1 MSSHHTI
8 LGILQS
14 VSVLCHLVSERPVP
28 YGCGHV
34 PSVPVTSAAQPFAD
48 GSVSSPPDSRQT
60 VPEKAWG
67 KCRRSNGSSAAGVAH
82 AAYTGEGCPL
92 RVLGSPW
99 QPAEAESCESTSSG
113 AHPSLR
119 TTALATCQGQRL
131 RANRHSV
138 LGC

>member
-8 LGILQS
+8 LGTLQS
-14 VSVLCHLVSERPVP
+14 VSELCHLVSERPVP

-34 PSVPVTSAAQPFAD
+34 PSVPVTSAAQPFGD

-92 RVLGSPW
+92 RVLGLRGSLLRLSPVKAPAQVHTPVSEP
-99 QPAEAESCESTSSG
+99 QP
-113 AHPSLR
+113 
-119 TTALATCQGQRL
+119 
-131 RANRHSV
+131 
-138 LGC
+138 